1 MGLVRQKLRIFTI
14 GHSSRLFDEFLSL
27 LREFKI
33 SALIDIRRFPGS
45 RKFPH
50 FNRQSLEIT
59 LPASGIEYLWLEDLG
74 GRRSGPD
81 LANSPNPGLKSP
93 AFRHYADYMQTEQ
106 FQNAIK
112 QLLLV
117 ASLKPAAVM
126 CAEKLFWKCHRRLLS
141 DYLTAQGVQV
151 EHIIDSARLQS
162 HKLSEGAVV
171 TPELNV
177 IYRLNDNASGE
188 PKLFD

>member
-59 LPASGIEYLWLEDLG
+59 LPASGIEYLWLEYLG

-81 LANSPNPGLKSP
+81 LANSLNPGLKSP